1 MIRSLF
7 LRLLPAIMSTLTQ
20 LCFVNVINPY
30 WRVIMHWRKCNDTP
44 PYSKV
49 SVKNCWKVG
58 GIVGNIFRSQ
68 LFLIRS
74 ASHKQWQ
81 KRSGSETFD
90 LRRCVGARYVRV
102 LTSIDRG
109 RVQSTLTQRYRQFGE
124 ELLGYFLKEHDV
136 KGFEWSL
143 AS

>member
-1 MIRSLF
+1 MLCKRDQP
-7 LRLLPAIMSTLTQ
+7 LLA
-20 LCFVNVINPY
+20 CHNA
-30 WRVIMHWRKCNDTP
+30 WRKCNDTP

-58 GIVGNIFRSQ
+58 GYCRKHLPKSIVSDPLGFS
-68 LFLIRS
+68 
-74 ASHKQWQ
+74 QWQ

-90 LRRCVGARYVRV
+90 LRRCLGARYVRV

-109 RVQSTLTQRYRQFGE
+109 RVQNTLTQRYRQFGE

-136 KGFEWSL
+136 KILNGHLLRKEAFML
-143 AS
+143 LIGVFLQ